1 MLCVFFPR
9 YIFGE
14 HLAWTS
20 QFWKTQD
27 IPIPPS
33 KHVWLGRYFPKLID
47 LGYYPQ
53 NVNLHNTHIIALE
66 FYSITP
72 NKDGVIILGLQK
84 QCGCFSM
91 RDTDEKPCLMD
102 NTLLE
107 LFMICLVLPH
117 MFRQTQMPDHVPH
130 HRRKTTKQIG
140 VNPSLF
146 MLNPY
151 FPFLWFSS
159 LSSIFPLF
167 MADIPS
173 LSAWLHINLL

>member
-91 RDTDEKPCLMD
+91 RDTNEKQCLICLMD

-140 VNPSLF
+140 
-146 MLNPY
+146 
-151 FPFLWFSS
+151 FSS
-159 LSSIFPLF
+159 LSSIFRYSWVIF
-167 MADIPS
+167 QVY
-173 LSAWLHINLL
+173 LLDST